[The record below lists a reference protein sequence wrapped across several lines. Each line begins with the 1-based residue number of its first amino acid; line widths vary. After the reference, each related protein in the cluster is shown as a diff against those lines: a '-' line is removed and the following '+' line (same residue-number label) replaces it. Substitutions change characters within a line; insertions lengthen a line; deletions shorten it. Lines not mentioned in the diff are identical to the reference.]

1 MTLTFADFPRDLHEK
16 ASTSHLSV
24 YDLRKAVKKRL
35 IKNCPNLAASVQQDF
50 RLTQDEVSKDDE
62 SEMIFL
68 RIASVPNF
76 KGKHPEKVE
85 KKLCSKKPTFVVYF
99 PGEPY
104 LYVDSRDADSNHV
117 QALTDTLKG
126 SSYTSIPL
134 AGRRVESLRKMRLL
148 REEHRHST
156 LGDDFEMANDCLPT
170 LENFTLEHVSDDE
183 VKKLSKVICLC
194 LSTLILK
201 PKWVSHDEKHILIA
215 V

>member
-1 MTLTFADFPRDLHEK
+1 
-16 ASTSHLSV
+16 LSV

-35 IKNCPNLAASVQQDF
+35 MKNCPNLAASVQQDF

-68 RIASVPNF
+68 RIASVSNLG
-76 KGKHPEKVE
+76 GKYPEKVE

-104 LYVDSRDADSNHV
+104 LFVDSRDADSNHI
-117 QALTDTLKG
+117 QALTETLKG
-126 SSYTSIPL
+126 SSHTNIPL

-156 LGDDFEMANDCLPT
+156 LEDDIEMASNCVPT
-170 LENFTLEHVSDDE
+170 LENFTLEYVSDDE
-183 VKKLSKVICLC
+183 VSNV
-194 LSTLILK
+194 
-201 PKWVSHDEKHILIA
+201 
-215 V
+215 